1 MPQPTTAQIYNAA
14 IPPESTFRELDFW
27 SNRSSHFRP
36 RPVAGH
42 KSSSVRHRRRNYRA
56 LLWGLAAWLKGFGIL
71 ATFLVA
77 IHAGWLGIAGVAAML
92 AGLSLRY
99 VLEATSHGD

>member
-14 IPPESTFRELDFW
+14 SSPASISREVDFW
-27 SNRSSHFRP
+27 SNASSDFRG
-36 RPVAGH
+36 RPIACR
-42 KSSSVRHRRRNYRA
+42 KLPSRRHGRRNYRA
-56 LLWGLAAWLKGFGIL
+56 SLWSVAAWLKAFGIFGI
-71 ATFLVA
+71 FLVA
-77 IHAGWLGIAGVAAML
+77 IQAGWLGIAGVAATL